1 MAIWRIPGLGDR
13 DGEPQTPML
22 TCGQMASTSTQM
34 GRALPLLIG
43 MVLLGSIAEFND
55 MRADAQMSL
64 LDNSGPTVHAGSPPL
79 EVRVGGQGT
88 ETEKQEKDAPP
99 RRIADQATPMP
110 ANPLWGLPLKQLS
123 TTQERPIFL
132 PSRRPPPPAPTSVA
146 PVAVKQPPK
155 SREPERP
162 AIALTGTIIGTDGY
176 RGAVFRDT
184 SSPDVLR
191 LRVGE
196 DYHGWVLLL
205 VTPREARLVKN
216 GEQVLL
222 ELPVPAGTP
231 PRARSSQEIA
241 LEQIRAVGA
250 E

>member
-1 MAIWRIPGLGDR
+1 MAIWRIPSLGDL
-13 DGEPQTPML
+13 GGGLWAPTQ
-22 TCGQMASTSTQM
+22 TCGQMAGTSTRI
-34 GRALPLLIG
+34 GRALSLLIG
-43 MVLLGSIAEFND
+43 MVLLGSIAQFNN
-55 MRADAQMSL
+55 MQADAQTSL
-64 LDNSGPTVHAGSPPL
+64 LDDGAPTAHTGAPPF

-88 ETEKQEKDAPP
+88 ETDKQEKDASP
-99 RRIADQATPMP
+99 RRIADDATPTP
-110 ANPLWGLPLKQLS
+110 ANPLWRLPLAQLS

-162 AIALTGTIIGTDGY
+162 AIALAGTIIGTDGY

-231 PRARSSQEIA
+231 PRAHSSQEIA